1 MFHESMIEVGPVL
14 ARPTDL
20 LRLLAVPAFVW
31 AAWTD
36 IKVRR
41 VPNRLWPPLAVL
53 GAVLLALDFHHYS
66 AVGGNTYRV
75 FLIGTALS
83 IGVVIPLVY
92 GFWLIGGFGGA
103 DVKALATL
111 AILFPAFP
119 EYHLDGTVY
128 PLVDTTA
135 GAFAFTILTNAVLV
149 GLAYPGA
156 LAVLNLAQ
164 GNRSRWMFVGRKRSW
179 RALPETHGRLL
190 ETPDGFD
197 RDGLDLDALRMYL
210 RWRGID
216 LAALRDRPGELR
228 DPATLPDEP
237 HPATDGAVRSEES
250 LLSDGGRTGAD
261 TEAASRDGHSG
272 EGTTS
277 SGEGYDDPWG
287 AQAFLDDVGN
297 DVYGTTPAKLR
308 GGIEVAAERDAVW
321 YSPGIPFIVPVCV
334 GFLLALV
341 YGDLLFGVLSA
352 IGLA

>member
-1 MFHESMIEVGPVL
+1 MIEVGPVL

-36 IKVRR
+36 IQVRR

-53 GAVLLALDFHHYS
+53 GAALLALDFHHYS
-66 AVGGNTYRV
+66 AVGGNTYRL
-75 FLIGTALS
+75 FLLGTALS

-103 DVKALATL
+103 DFKALATL

-119 EYHLDGTVY
+119 EYHVGGTVY

-149 GLAYPGA
+149 GLSYPLALGA
-156 LAVLNLAQ
+156 LNLLQ
-164 GNRSRWMFVGRKRSW
+164 GNHSRWMVVGRKRSW
-179 RALPETHGRLL
+179 RALPEAHGRLL
-190 ETPDGFD
+190 EDPDGGT
-197 RDGLDLDALRMYL
+197 RNGLDLDALRMYL
-210 RWRGID
+210 RWRGIGI
-216 LAALRDRPGELR
+216 AELRDDADELR
-228 DPATLPDEP
+228 DPATLPAEP
-237 HPATDGAVRSEES
+237 NPATDGAVRSEES
-250 LLSDGGRTGAD
+250 LLPDGGTGASD
-261 TEAASRDGHSG
+261 AAESEAPPETDF
-272 EGTTS
+272 
-277 SGEGYDDPWG
+277 DDPWG

-297 DVYGTTPAKLR
+297 DAYGTDAATLR
-308 GGIEVAAERDAVW
+308 GGLEVVAERDAVW

-334 GFLLALV
+334 GLLLALG

-352 IGLA
+352 LGLA